1 MANFHVATLSRIV
14 QGTIGVQFLSHYILK
29 DIMATDGRGRSCLDS
44 TVSLL
49 VFLLAPSAKRA
60 EMVAEI
66 LEATGQE
73 VDMETLYMDERVFQA
88 EHSVAT
94 NSAVGSSSSSSGS
107 GSGSGS
113 GGGTLNPM
121 VSARTS
127 VIAVTMLRLLQF
139 PYRLGGPSANARM
152 LPETFVFDGQRLSQ
166 LRDLVDI
173 ISVQVIK
180 DFVE

>member
-14 QGTIGVQFLSHYILK
+14 QGTIGVQFLSHFILK

-49 VFLLAPSAKRA
+49 VFLLAPTAKRA
-60 EMVAEI
+60 ELVAEI

-73 VDMETLYMDERVFQA
+73 VDLDTLYMDERVFQA
-88 EHSVAT
+88 EHGVAAATSVR
-94 NSAVGSSSSSSGS
+94 SSSSSSGS
-107 GSGSGS
+107 G
-113 GGGTLNPM
+113 GGTHNPR

-152 LPETFVFDGQRLSQ
+152 LPETFVFDGQRLSH

-173 ISVQVIK
+173 ISVQVGK
-180 DFVE
+180 DVGG

>member
-14 QGTIGVQFLSHYILK
+14 QGTIGVQFLSHFILK

-49 VFLLAPSAKRA
+49 VFLLAPTAKRA
-60 EMVAEI
+60 ELVAEI

-73 VDMETLYMDERVFQA
+73 VDLDTLYMDERVFQA
-88 EHSVAT
+88 EHGVAAVSSVR
-94 NSAVGSSSSSSGS
+94 SSSSSSG
-107 GSGSGS
+107 
-113 GGGTLNPM
+113 GGTHNPR

-152 LPETFVFDGQRLSQ
+152 LPETFVFDGQRLSH

-173 ISVQVIK
+173 ISVQVGK
-180 DFVE
+180 DVGG

>member
-73 VDMETLYMDERVFQA
+73 VDMNTLYMDERVFQA

-94 NSAVGSSSSSSGS
+94 NSAVGSSS